1 MSSGEIERG
10 LLHHHDPIQQKGRCA
25 TRKDEIPYLV
35 AFEEASSAVGSDQS
49 QPKSPALGKRPRVVQ
64 PLVDDVLKQEVHQ
77 LLLELLGILLC
88 S

>member
-10 LLHHHDPIQQKGRCA
+10 LLHHHDPIQKKGQCA
-25 TRKDEIPYLV
+25 TRRDEIPYLV
-35 AFEEASSAVGSDQS
+35 AFEEASSAVGRDHS

-64 PLVDDVLKQEVHQ
+64 PLVEVLKQEVHQ
-77 LLLELLGILLC
+77 FLLELVGILRC